1 MYKIETEV
9 MRVEDLKP
17 VVAKNIIRLRQNA
30 KLTQIEL
37 AERLNY
43 SDKAVSKW
51 ERAES
56 MPDIT
61 VLKRIADL
69 FEVPL
74 DYLVQEE
81 PVAPQREEP
90 AVDKKHNH
98 RVITNLSVLLVWLVA
113 TLIYV
118 LLDVVVADMRRH
130 WMVFLFAI
138 PASMIVWLVFNSIWF
153 NTRRNYWIISGL
165 MWSVLLAVMLM
176 LLLYNVTAWK
186 LLLLGIP
193 GQVAIYVWSLL
204 ERRKK

>member
-1 MYKIETEV
+1 M
-9 MRVEDLKP
+9 EDLKP

-43 SDKAVSKW
+43 SDKAISKW

-74 DYLVQEE
+74 DYLVQED
-81 PVAPQREEP
+81 PVIPKKEQFV
-90 AVDKKHNH
+90 VDKKHNH
-98 RVITNLSVLLVWLVA
+98 RVITNLSLLLVWFVA

-118 LLDVVVADMRRH
+118 LLDVIVGDMRKH
-130 WMVFLFAI
+130 WVVFLFAI

-153 NTRRNYWIISGL
+153 NTRRNYVIISGL
-165 MWSVLLAVMLM
+165 MWSGLLAVVLT
-176 LLLYNVTAWK
+176 LLLCGVGAWK
-186 LLLLGIP
+186 MLLLGIP
-193 GQVAIYVWSLL
+193 GQLAIYIWSRL